1 MIIIDSPYHIIFSC
15 LNENPTFSCD
25 GKCKKS
31 WWLRDFLDLSQ
42 DVCPLCRGGL
52 TDAVEKVHF
61 TVLKTSKKKLSL
73 NDFKQFYTLDRE
85 DKVYVNNLLKSNVE
99 IFNLGIVKKAFEDKA
114 KQDWL
119 KK

>member
-15 LNENPTFSCD
+15 LNENPIFSCV

-31 WWLRDFLDLSQ
+31 WWLRGFLNLSKEF
-42 DVCPLCRGGL
+42 CPLCHGDL

-61 TVLKTSKKKLSL
+61 TVLKSSKKQLSL

-85 DKVYVNNLLKSNVE
+85 DKDYVNTLLKSNVD
-99 IFNLGIVKKAFEDKA
+99 ISNLGVVKKAFEEKA

-119 KK
+119 EK